1 VGVLVTVIVVLLLAT
16 AVVVISRR
24 GDDDGDGARVSSG
37 EQANRQAGLELP
49 AVPEGF
55 DLFAD
60 HDGSF
65 ALVVPDGWETVLMDS
80 ESVRRARD
88 RLEDDE
94 PEVAEALATVERV
107 VGDRGQAF
115 AAELDDED
123 GFVANLN
130 LLLVPRSSGSLAEL
144 AESDRLGLEQA
155 GAQVGDAR
163 AVRIGDRQ
171 GLIVDVIVPSP
182 TRTITERQLY
192 IASGYRVYVL
202 TVVGV
207 DADVAQTVVESLR
220 VP

>member
-1 VGVLVTVIVVLLLAT
+1 M
-16 AVVVISRR
+16 
-24 GDDDGDGARVSSG
+24 
-37 EQANRQAGLELP
+37 
-49 AVPEGF
+49 
-55 DLFAD
+55 
-60 HDGSF
+60 
-65 ALVVPDGWETVLMDS
+65 PDGWETVLLDS
-80 ESVRRARD
+80 ESVRRARTGS
-88 RLEDDE
+88 RTTT
-94 PEVAEALATVERV
+94 PEVAGALATVERI

-130 LLLVPRSSGSLAEL
+130 LLLAPRSSGSLAEL
-144 AESDRLGLEQA
+144 AKSDRLGLEQA

-171 GLIVDVIVPSP
+171 GLIVDITVPSP
-182 TRTITERQLY
+182 TGTITERQLY

-202 TVVGV
+202 TIVGV